1 MVDPPVRQG
10 GQVDSLGPLIVL
22 GSGQRCGTTLVQRL
36 LNSHPDVLIWGEH
49 GGVLAPVLRGTAYL
63 EYWDAEFGE
72 RNRQELTQFGYDGWT
87 ANLIAD
93 RDAIDRAAR
102 SYVRALF
109 AEPAQAR
116 GRSRWGFK
124 EVRYGAETIARLQAL
139 FPGTRVIHVTR
150 DPRDVLRSLDAWE
163 RHDHYSRESTLET
176 LSSWRAVNQ
185 EILELHDTPWVLSVR
200 YEDIIAD
207 PRAFTTQLARFV
219 GLADDA
225 LDMAVFAH
233 KVHRY
238 GSKGRTPWNLRPY
251 AELDRGLRGLLSESD
266 FVSVAAAYGYA
277 IEADAQT
284 SPSHWRWRA
293 RRS

>member
-1 MVDPPVRQG
+1 MVDPPVRQD

-49 GGVLAPVLRGTAYL
+49 GGVLAPVLTGTAYL

-87 ANLIAD
+87 ANLTPD
-93 RDAIDRAAR
+93 REAIDRAAR

-109 AEPAQAR
+109 AESAQAR

-124 EVRYGAETIARLQAL
+124 EVRYGAETIARLRAL

-163 RHDHYSRESTLET
+163 RHDQYSRQSTLET
-176 LSSWRAVNQ
+176 LGCWRAINR
-185 EILELHDTPWVLSVR
+185 ELLELHDTPWVLSVR
-200 YEDIIAD
+200 YEDVIAD
-207 PRAFTTQLARFV
+207 PRAFTTQLAEFV
-219 GLADDA
+219 GLAADA
-225 LDMAVFAH
+225 LDVAVFAH

-238 GSKGRTPWNLRPY
+238 GSEGRMPWDLRPY
-251 AELDRGLRGLLSESD
+251 AELDRGLRRLLRESD

-277 IEADAQT
+277 IEDDEQT
-284 SPSHWRWRA
+284 SSSYWRWRA
-293 RRS
+293 RR